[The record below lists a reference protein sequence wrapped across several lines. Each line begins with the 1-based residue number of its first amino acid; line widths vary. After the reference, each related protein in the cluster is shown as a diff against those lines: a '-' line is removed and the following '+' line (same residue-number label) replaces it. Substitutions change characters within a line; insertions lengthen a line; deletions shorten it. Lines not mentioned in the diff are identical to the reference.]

1 VVAIADGDQ
10 QDACMTVTSRG
21 FDYIVIGSGSAGAT
35 LVGRL
40 LADTSASILLV
51 EAGGRHDR
59 PEIRDFFQAWRL
71 FQPGSDVDW
80 GFVSEPQEG
89 CAGQPQSYSTG
100 KVLGGSSS
108 VNGMVWVRGNPAD
121 YDGWA
126 ADGCTGWAFA
136 DVLPSFKA
144 IEAFPD
150 GDPALRGTSGPVVT
164 TTALTSGG
172 ELARALCAVARDL
185 GYPPNDDYNGASQ
198 HGCGFTQLN
207 VSPEGVRQDAY
218 SAFVQPHLGNPRLTV
233 LTGALVTKITF
244 DEQRRADHVLLDVDG
259 AEVDIDVTGEV
270 VVAAGTI
277 NSPALLMRSGIGDGD
292 QLRRLGIPVVAD
304 VGEVGRNLSD
314 HVVSVAARRLRAPDL
329 SGRQP
334 PMEVSIFAGRTR
346 TGPSG
351 APAFQVQTYYV
362 GTGWRRWPQAMY
374 ALGAIHLHPTSR
386 GAVTLA
392 SPDVHA
398 PPVIDPRLLSTPE
411 DLTAQIEAYQQ
422 IRRILSAPELDQWLV
437 EGEHVPNVEDDRL
450 LDAMREYSEADFHP
464 VGTCRMGADPSS
476 VVDPHLRVRGVQ
488 GLRVVGAAVMPRLPS
503 GNTNAPA
510 MMTGDR
516 LGRFIASGG

>member
-1 VVAIADGDQ
+1 
-10 QDACMTVTSRG
+10 MTITSRR
-21 FDYIVIGSGSAGAT
+21 FDYVVVGSGSAGAA

-89 CAGQPQSYSTG
+89 CAGQTQSYSTG

-121 YDGWA
+121 YDRWA
-126 ADGCTGWAFA
+126 AEGCTGWAFA

-164 TTALTSGG
+164 TTALTSRGD
-172 ELARALCAVARDL
+172 LARAFCAVAGDL
-185 GYPPNDDYNGASQ
+185 GHPPNDDYNGASQ
-198 HGCGFTQLN
+198 YGCGFTQLN
-207 VSPEGVRQDAY
+207 ATPEGVRQDAY
-218 SAFVQPHLGNPRLTV
+218 TAFVQPHLDNPRLTV
-233 LTGALVTKITF
+233 LPGALVTRITF
-244 DEQRRADHVLLDVDG
+244 DDQRRVDRVLLTVDG
-259 AEVDIDVTGEV
+259 ADIAVEVAGEV
-270 VVAAGTI
+270 VVAAGTV
-277 NSPALLMRSGIGDGD
+277 NSPALLMRSGIGAGD
-292 QLRRLGIPVVAD
+292 HLSRLGIPVVAD
-304 VGEVGRNLSD
+304 VGEVGRNLAD

-334 PMEVSIFAGRTR
+334 PMEVSIFAGRSR
-346 TGPSG
+346 TGPPG

-386 GAVTLA
+386 GTVTLA
-392 SPDVHA
+392 SPDVHT
-398 PPVIDPRLLSTPE
+398 PPVIDPRLLTTPE
-411 DLTAQIEAYQQ
+411 DLTAQVEAYRE
-422 IRRILSAPELDQWLV
+422 IRRILSAPALDRWLT
-437 EGEHVPNVEDDRL
+437 EGEQVPGVDDDQL
-450 LDAMREYSEADFHP
+450 LDAVREYSEADFHP

-476 VVDPHLRVRGVQ
+476 VVDPDLRVRGVR
-488 GLRVVGAAVMPRLPS
+488 GLRVVGAAIMPYLPS

-516 LGRFIASGG
+516 LGRLIASGN